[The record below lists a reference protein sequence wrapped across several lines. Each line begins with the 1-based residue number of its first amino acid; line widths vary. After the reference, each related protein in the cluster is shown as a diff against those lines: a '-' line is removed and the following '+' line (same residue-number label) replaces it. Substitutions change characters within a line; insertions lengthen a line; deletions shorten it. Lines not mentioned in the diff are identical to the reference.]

1 MHWFCQH
8 SLFPSKWS
16 KKSTFLWI
24 QTVNSQVEKCWLSC
38 LLKIKGLIER
48 RSGSIHLSVPL
59 SNVQVLRAFVC
70 AEEGSLG
77 AGRALQCCTVL
88 FSTLSSWHFRSDGTR
103 TLSSSIRVKLLTLGH
118 KRWQIY
124 SEGNPLLPN
133 VFYLFFSYWTRT
145 QSRKSSF
152 PSGIIIY

>member
-1 MHWFCQH
+1 M
-8 SLFPSKWS
+8 
-16 KKSTFLWI
+16 
-24 QTVNSQVEKCWLSC
+24 
-38 LLKIKGLIER
+38 LKIKGLIER

-133 VFYLFFSYWTRT
+133 VFYLFFHIEPEHNPENLHFLLAL
-145 QSRKSSF
+145 SF
-152 PSGIIIY
+152 ISMVWMILCVTLDHQ